1 MSNNALPES
10 ITHVCSDGETITIAV
25 RQSARAR
32 RISFR
37 LETGNFTI
45 IVPRGTDAN
54 VFKSILPQAQA
65 WIENHAEEAR
75 AYKAKE
81 KALKTDDAPLPDH
94 YDYTTQDGRTF
105 PFTVEAIARSHF
117 AKIKLENGC
126 LKILVPKGMS
136 KARFDIFLQE
146 VNTWVDDNCDDIW
159 ARINQGQRPSASA
172 CQELPPARYDYT
184 CENGKTVTIFVQ
196 RKPRIRATSLQ
207 LVQGQ
212 FVMIVPM
219 SMNRYGF
226 DMALAE
232 LHDWIEKYAESA
244 ACASPQQECPSL
256 PPKPDIPNIPRSLSY
271 TCRNGRSFRI
281 KVQRS
286 ARAQRVRIKLVNNQF
301 ILVVPTYLQKE
312 ELDALLPNIYAWVE
326 KKEPEIQDVIKKQ
339 ALPEHVA
346 IPLLAK
352 NFRVVCEENYLKGAA
367 RFEAFDDTSLTAT
380 VTNLH
385 EKVMALNIKDSIE
398 IYGGQ
403 KNLWLRV
410 MALQNWCLRMAECHL
425 PSILKRV
432 LKQKNFPDVGIA
444 IRDQRSRWGSC
455 TKKVGQRPTIALNWR
470 AILLPEEL
478 LTHLCVHEV
487 SHLQHMNH
495 SSQFYDTMEE
505 METEALRYEKEL
517 DQAWKDLPWWATH
530 KSQLNQHL

>member
-159 ARINQGQRPSASA
+159 ARINQGQRPSAS
-172 CQELPPARYDYT
+172 D
-184 CENGKTVTIFVQ
+184 
-196 RKPRIRATSLQ
+196 
-207 LVQGQ
+207 
-212 FVMIVPM
+212 
-219 SMNRYGF
+219 
-226 DMALAE
+226 
-232 LHDWIEKYAESA
+232 
-244 ACASPQQECPSL
+244 
-256 PPKPDIPNIPRSLSY
+256 
-271 TCRNGRSFRI
+271 
-281 KVQRS
+281 
-286 ARAQRVRIKLVNNQF
+286 
-301 ILVVPTYLQKE
+301 
-312 ELDALLPNIYAWVE
+312 
-326 KKEPEIQDVIKKQ
+326 
-339 ALPEHVA
+339 
-346 IPLLAK
+346 
-352 NFRVVCEENYLKGAA
+352 
-367 RFEAFDDTSLTAT
+367 
-380 VTNLH
+380 
-385 EKVMALNIKDSIE
+385 
-398 IYGGQ
+398 
-403 KNLWLRV
+403 
-410 MALQNWCLRMAECHL
+410 
-425 PSILKRV
+425 
-432 LKQKNFPDVGIA
+432 
-444 IRDQRSRWGSC
+444 
-455 TKKVGQRPTIALNWR
+455 
-470 AILLPEEL
+470 
-478 LTHLCVHEV
+478 
-487 SHLQHMNH
+487 
-495 SSQFYDTMEE
+495 
-505 METEALRYEKEL
+505 
-517 DQAWKDLPWWATH
+517 
-530 KSQLNQHL
+530 